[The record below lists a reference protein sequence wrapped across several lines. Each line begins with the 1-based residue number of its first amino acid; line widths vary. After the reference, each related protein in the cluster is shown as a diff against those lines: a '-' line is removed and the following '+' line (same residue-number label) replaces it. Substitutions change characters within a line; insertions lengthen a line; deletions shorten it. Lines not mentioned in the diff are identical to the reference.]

1 MRQMIW
7 ARQRDDVADCH
18 TLAISG
24 FGEARS
30 LRPSELAH
38 ASVMGALCAAIAII
52 AVVIPHAGG
61 LGLLGAV
68 PMGLLAYRYQIR
80 VLITATVAAA
90 VIGFLVVGLSGLGA
104 VALCAYVGGLTGVV
118 KRRRHG
124 TPTIIAAS
132 FCAGIV
138 VGAAVVIALTILA
151 RLRQLM
157 IHTITAAINGV
168 TAVVAR
174 VLHLPPAAQEL
185 KRIVTEASDYWQWL
199 VLGSAVVTIMAA
211 SLIGWWALSQVL
223 QRLGGI
229 PDVHKLDAPPST
241 GPIQP
246 VPVRL
251 NAVSLRYPHT
261 DHDALRAVS
270 LDVRPAE
277 HVAVTG
283 ANGAGKTTLMLI
295 LAGREPTSGTVERV
309 GAVGL
314 GQLGGTAVIMQHP
327 ESQVLGTRVADDV
340 VWGLPPGKIADVD
353 RLLSE
358 VGLTGLAERDTGG
371 LSGGELQR
379 LAVAAALAREPALLI
394 ADEVTS
400 MVDQQGRDALLA
412 VLSGLTDRNQTALVH
427 ITHYNNEAAYADR
440 TIKLSDS
447 LDNTTTMVETAPA
460 PPPTIALAHQSH
472 APVLELAEVGH
483 EYASGTPWAQT
494 ALRNISFAL
503 HEGDGL
509 LIHGGNGSGKST
521 LAWIMAG
528 LTIPTTGTCLLDE
541 RLASEQVGVVALQ
554 FQAARLQLMRGRV
567 DLEVASAGGFSPD
580 DHARLTAALAAVG
593 LDAAL
598 AKRPIDQLSG
608 GQMRRVVLAGL
619 LARSP
624 RVLILDE
631 PLAGLDA
638 ASRRGLVR
646 LLAHRRRDTGLTVVV
661 ISHDFA
667 GLEELCP
674 RTLHLRNGLLEPA
687 SAAAQGNNATATPPS
702 QHPTRRPTRPVVLL
716 RPVPRRSPIHEL
728 WAGTKL
734 VVVFGIS
741 VLLTVHPG
749 WVAIGL
755 VAALVLAGGWIAHI
769 PRGVLPSP
777 PRWLWMLLGIV
788 CVTATLGGGSPQI
801 QVGTVSLGLGGLLGF
816 LRFAAL
822 SIVLLGMG
830 ALVSWTTHAAEI
842 APAVATLGRLLRPLR
857 IPIDDWS
864 VALALALRTFPML
877 IDEFR
882 VLYAARRLRP
892 KQTPR
897 TRRARLRRLATDII
911 DLIVAVITVTLR
923 RADEMGDAITAR
935 GGAGQIS
942 ALASKP
948 KRADWVALS
957 IATAVLVADVAAA
970 LLLGA

>member
-1 MRQMIW
+1 M
-7 ARQRDDVADCH
+7 
-18 TLAISG
+18 SG
-24 FGEARS
+24 SGPAQS
-30 LRPSELAH
+30 LRPSELAQ

-52 AVVIPHAGG
+52 AVVLPHAGG

-68 PMGLLAYRYQIR
+68 PMGLLAYRYRLR
-80 VLITATVAAA
+80 VLIAAA
-90 VIGFLVVGLSGLGA
+90 IAASVIGFLVVGLSGFGA
-104 VALCAYVGGLTGVV
+104 VALCTYVGGLAGIV

-124 TPTIIAAS
+124 APIVTAAS
-132 FCAGIV
+132 FGAGVV
-138 VGAAVVIALTILA
+138 VGAAVVIGLTVLA
-151 RLRQLM
+151 QLRQLM
-157 IHTITAAINGV
+157 FHAITAAVDGAATV
-168 TAVVAR
+168 LAR
-174 VLHLPPAAQEL
+174 VPHGQPLAHEL
-185 KRIVTEASDYWQWL
+185 KRIFAGALDHWQLL
-199 VLGSAVVTIMAA
+199 VLGIAIVAIMGA
-211 SLIGWWALSQVL
+211 SLIGWWALSRVL
-223 QRLGGI
+223 ERLGGI
-229 PDVHKLDAPPST
+229 PDVHKLDAPAST

-246 VPVRL
+246 VPVRMDE
-251 NAVSLRYPHT
+251 VRLRYPDT

-270 LDVRPAE
+270 LDVQPAE

-283 ANGAGKTTLMLI
+283 ANGSGKTTLMLI
-295 LAGREPTSGTVERV
+295 LAGREPTSGTVERL

-340 VWGLPPGKIADVD
+340 VWGLPPGKTTDVD

-358 VGLTGLAERDTGG
+358 VGLVGLAERDTGG

-412 VLSGLTDRNQTALVH
+412 VLSGLTDRHQTALVH
-427 ITHYNNEAAYADR
+427 ITHYNNEADYADR
-440 TIKLSDS
+440 TIDLSDS
-447 LDNTTTMVETAPA
+447 LDNTAMVETTPA
-460 PPPTIALAHQSH
+460 PGPTVAQGHQSH
-472 APVLELAEVGH
+472 APVLELAGVGH
-483 EYASGTPWAQT
+483 EYGSGTPWAQT
-494 ALRNISFAL
+494 ALRDISFVV

-521 LAWIMAG
+521 LAWVMAG
-528 LTIPTTGTCLLDE
+528 LMTPTTGTCLLDG
-541 RLASEQVGVVALQ
+541 RPASELVGAVALQ
-554 FQAARLQLMRGRV
+554 FQAARLQLMRRRV
-567 DLEVASAGGFSPD
+567 DLEIASAGGFSPH
-580 DHARLTAALAAVG
+580 DHARVTEALAAVG

-638 ASRRGLVR
+638 ASQRGLVR
-646 LLAHRRRDTGLTVVV
+646 LLADRRRDTGLTVVV

-674 RTLHLRNGLLEPA
+674 RTLHLRDGLLEPVPV
-687 SAAAQGNNATATPPS
+687 AAQENELAAQDNKPPAK
-702 QHPTRRPTRPVVLL
+702 HPARRQRRPVVLL
-716 RPVPRRSPIHEL
+716 RPVPGRSAIHDL

-734 VVVFGIS
+734 LVAMGIS
-741 VLLTVHPG
+741 ILLTLYPG

-755 VAALVLAGGWIAHI
+755 GAALVLAGAWIAHI

-777 PRWLWMLLGIV
+777 PRWLWILLTIVGI
-788 CVTATLGGGSPQI
+788 TAALAGGSPQ
-801 QVGTVSLGLGGLLGF
+801 VHLGAVTLGLGGLLEF
-816 LRFAAL
+816 LRFTAL
-822 SIVLLGMG
+822 SVVLLGMG
-830 ALVSWTTHAAEI
+830 ALVSWTTNVAEI
-842 APAVATLGRLLRPLR
+842 APAVATLGRRLRPLR
-857 IPIDDWS
+857 IPVDDWS

-892 KQTPR
+892 KEKPPTLGA
-897 TRRARLRRLATDII
+897 RARQVAADVI
-911 DLIVAVITVTLR
+911 DLVVAVITVTLR

-935 GGAGQIS
+935 GGTGQIS
-942 ALASKP
+942 AAPSQP

-957 IATAVLVADVAAA
+957 IVSAVCACALAAA
-970 LLLGA
+970 LL